1 VPQSANPHRFTDNYT
16 VHVTDG
22 EAAYE
27 ENGWRVTA
35 QWRLG
40 TPGKLNS
47 GSLDHWTNGAG
58 ETKPVLGEEFVALLP
73 RLTKGIA
80 ARRRVMVVPHNPAGT
95 GEFDLAFHYEVL
107 PDFRGE
113 QITYREK
120 DREITMFWGSMTSHS
135 IEARDI
141 DFWRPVGPTPPNFV
155 RVDITPLV
163 RAAILDRVV
172 AYMMENH
179 RTKVHPA

>member
-1 VPQSANPHRFTDNYT
+1 
-16 VHVTDG
+16 
-22 EAAYE
+22 
-27 ENGWRVTA
+27 
-35 QWRLG
+35 
-40 TPGKLNS
+40 
-47 GSLDHWTNGAG
+47 
-58 ETKPVLGEEFVALLP
+58 
-73 RLTKGIA
+73 
-80 ARRRVMVVPHNPAGT
+80 MVVPHNPAGT